1 MDERQQPLAG
11 SDEKGAFGRVPGRGV
26 KSLYCRRSLHRQV
39 VRVLLLLISM
49 IYYNVLGAGAR
60 GFSGW

>member
-26 KSLYCRRSLHRQV
+26 GV
-39 VRVLLLLISM
+39 V
-49 IYYNVLGAGAR
+49 GA
-60 GFSGW
+60 SGSCG